1 METFRACRGCKDV
14 ESQIV
19 HSECIHQYLRAHLLN
34 CVVSTQFPQEPD
46 GLEPEEQEELFQII
60 FNNER
65 KCFGVMATTG
75 DEGMLSHALESFK
88 CPRCQYKYSTVT
100 QKPATHKE
108 DHQKAC
114 EIRKMWELFILH
126 QMKRIMSSGMIA
138 TVCRQSSHSHFVII
152 ALLTWLLLTTLNEQH
167 VKNLIKLR
175 NLNESDENS
184 VLITVMN
191 AAANQ

>member
-1 METFRACRGCKDV
+1 
-14 ESQIV
+14 
-19 HSECIHQYLRAHLLN
+19 
-34 CVVSTQFPQEPD
+34 
-46 GLEPEEQEELFQII
+46 
-60 FNNER
+60 
-65 KCFGVMATTG
+65 MATTG

-191 AAANQ
+191 AAANQWADRNSESLETAHCAACNTRKLTNSNNSVMDNLMKSVPWEIKSTLNKVYYKNLYGN